1 MDDQQSKTA
10 AEWVEVLSN
19 GNVTASPDYIS
30 GEGVITC
37 RVCGS
42 SVRITTE
49 ESAKEAL
56 KFSEQ
61 HKH

>member
-1 MDDQQSKTA
+1 MNDQQSKTA

-19 GNVTASPDYIS
+19 GNVTASPDYIT
-30 GEGVITC
+30 GEGAITSK
-37 RVCGS
+37 VCGS
-42 SVRITTE
+42 SGRLTTE